1 MASSS
6 APPAI
11 SKYSVMLIDDDVE
24 LAQMLAEYL
33 ALDAYSVAL
42 AHDGHSADA
51 LLQQRS
57 FDITLLDLMLPDI
70 NGLDLLRRYRLWSQ
84 RPVIML
90 SAHGNEAD
98 RVLGLESG
106 ADDYLSKPFGPR
118 ELKARIQAILRRTN
132 EHSSQPPHTLQLG
145 VLSLAT
151 ATGEVGY
158 DGKVVTLT
166 GAEQRVLEILI
177 RAPGQIVSR
186 QDIGRHALGRVPEAY
201 DRSVETHIS
210 SLRRKLGLDQD
221 GSTILLRNLRG
232 QGYVLA
238 LRSPPR

>member
-1 MASSS
+1 MAPTF
-6 APPAI
+6 APPVAT
-11 SKYSVMLIDDDVE
+11 KHSVLLIDDDVE

-33 ALDAYSVAL
+33 ALDAYSVVL
-42 AHDGHSADA
+42 AHDGRSGDS

-70 NGLDLLRRYRLWSQ
+70 NGLELLRRYRQWSQ
-84 RPVIML
+84 KPVIML
-90 SAHGNEAD
+90 SAHGSEAD

-118 ELKARIQAILRRTN
+118 ELKARIQAILRRAG
-132 EHSSQPPHTLQLG
+132 EQSDKAPDTLQLG
-145 VLSLAT
+145 PLSLTT
-151 ATGEVGY
+151 ATGEASH
-158 DGKVVTLT
+158 DGKVITLT
-166 GAEQRVLEILI
+166 GAEQRVLEILM
-177 RAPGQIVSR
+177 RTPGQIVSR
-186 QDIGRHALGRVPEAY
+186 QDIGQHALGRVPEAY

-221 GSTILLRNLRG
+221 SSALLLRNLRG

-238 LRSPPR
+238 LRTPPR